1 MLASTSGDV
10 VLHALAN
17 LRLGQG
23 YHSQTEYRRAI
34 DALGQAVAF
43 FDGVPRHE
51 RFGLPNLPAV
61 LARTFLA
68 WCYAEL
74 GMFVDAKRRG
84 EEGLRIAEA
93 VAHPGSLMIASH
105 GMGLLALR
113 QGDLLRALPCLER
126 AVRICHE
133 ADLPAYVP
141 EIAAALG
148 AAYTLGR
155 RVADAVPLLTQAIAQ
170 LMTMEMGR
178 AWAFCHLSLGEA
190 QLLAGCLAEAHTLA
204 ERVLVLAQTHQ
215 ARGTQAYA
223 RRLLGEIAA
232 RCHPPQVALAAAHYR
247 EALTLAEALGMR
259 PLQAHCYRGLGTLYA
274 ATDQW
279 EQARTELSTAIDLY
293 QAMEMTLW
301 LPETEAVLAQVEG
314 R

>member
-1 MLASTSGDV
+1 LREAEALATTLDDPHRLGQVLIALGIHLNIQCAYDQAIAAGERALVLASTSGDV

-23 YHSQTEYRRAI
+23 YHSQTEYRRVI

-43 FDGVPRHE
+43 FDGVPRRE
-51 RFGLPNLPAV
+51 RFGLPNLPPV

-113 QGDLLRALPCLER
+113 RGDLLRALPCLER

-148 AAYTLGR
+148 RVRPSGMWPSSAIPTAIPWR
-155 RVADAVPLLTQAIAQ
+155 CRVARKS
-170 LMTMEMGR
+170 G
-178 AWAFCHLSLGEA
+178 
-190 QLLAGCLAEAHTLA
+190 
-204 ERVLVLAQTHQ
+204 
-215 ARGTQAYA
+215 
-223 RRLLGEIAA
+223 
-232 RCHPPQVALAAAHYR
+232 
-247 EALTLAEALGMR
+247 
-259 PLQAHCYRGLGTLYA
+259 
-274 ATDQW
+274 
-279 EQARTELSTAIDLY
+279 
-293 QAMEMTLW
+293 
-301 LPETEAVLAQVEG
+301 
-314 R
+314 